1 MEKFASGNCN
11 ILKHFY
17 LHFRLMHGWINKTF
31 RLRIRQDYFSF
42 FITPRLP
49 CKCALSWN
57 KNVREVSQKRG
68 INFKR
73 ICEQNS
79 LSEEADEILGEIF
92 NKIFILNLVRFL
104 GLFLVQWKMTKFFL
118 KRFSNYK
125 TFTWNHEVKLR
136 PAMLWIRTYDH
147 KSAWD
152 FTSLSKF

>member
-1 MEKFASGNCN
+1 M
-11 ILKHFY
+11 
-17 LHFRLMHGWINKTF
+17 
-31 RLRIRQDYFSF
+31 
-42 FITPRLP
+42 
-49 CKCALSWN
+49 
-57 KNVREVSQKRG
+57 SQKRG

-125 TFTWNHEVKLR
+125 TFT
-136 PAMLWIRTYDH
+136 
-147 KSAWD
+147 
-152 FTSLSKF
+152 